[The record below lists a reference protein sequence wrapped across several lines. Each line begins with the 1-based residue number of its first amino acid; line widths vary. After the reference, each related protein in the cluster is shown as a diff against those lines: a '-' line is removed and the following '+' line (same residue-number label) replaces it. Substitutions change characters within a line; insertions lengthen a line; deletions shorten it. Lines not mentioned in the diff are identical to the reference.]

1 MRKRVTNFY
10 QELRR
15 RKVFHVGS
23 LYLVTAWGASLGAA
37 ELFPAF
43 ELPDW
48 SVRTFVVLMAL
59 GFPVAVILAWIYELT
74 EKGIEKDAP
83 FDPVSSSTTQLAPEA
98 AQLKATWQSADG
110 DQDAAFKDTFVLG
123 RDPDCEIQLDDPLVS
138 RHHARVFFESGLWQ
152 IEDLGSRNGTR
163 VDGQLITRRTLPD
176 RCEVLLH
183 PNGTLVSLSIVR

>member
-1 MRKRVTNFY
+1 MKKKVTNFY

-48 SVRTFVVLMAL
+48 SVRTFVILMAL
-59 GFPVAVILAWIYELT
+59 GFPVAVVLAWIYELT
-74 EKGIEKDAP
+74 EQGIHKDAP
-83 FDPVSSSTTQLAPEA
+83 LDPVSSSTTQLAPEA
-98 AQLKATWQSADG
+98 ARLTATWQNAEG
-110 DQDAAFKDTFVLG
+110 HQDAAFRDSFVLG
-123 RDPDCEIQLDDPLVS
+123 RDSECDIQLDDPLVS
-138 RHHARVFFESGLWQ
+138 RHHARVFFEGGIWQ

-163 VDGQLITRRTLPD
+163 VDGQLVTRRALPD

-183 PNGTLVSLSIVR
+183 PQGTLVSLSILR